1 MRLSCKAQPQDART
15 IQSLTLCSSDVESGL
30 ESIGAKLKKESM
42 DENEEWVNAENEG
55 DLNETQ
61 PSPVHASRTRIPL
74 WRLFGVASLGVGI
87 IIVLILISLPTLLSP
102 PPEASPGYELLLLG
116 PASVRLDPEMDH
128 LVSTADGLVTVFIPK
143 GIDVGPGTLTML
155 PRRDEFIPN
164 RLDDG
169 LVRIRA
175 VDLFVVRPDGEVL
188 SSVDL
193 GASILLCFS
202 VNIQSKSEGEIDGS
216 DFIIERHAVVNE
228 DASWQEIPQ
237 SPGWEDGQV
246 CSALKSLSLYALTQI
261 LESTSD
267 IKTLPTETPMLGG
280 GIMDLYGI
288 PTPTD
293 PVQ

>member
-1 MRLSCKAQPQDART
+1 MA
-15 IQSLTLCSSDVESGL
+15 
-30 ESIGAKLKKESM
+30 
-42 DENEEWVNAENEG
+42 ENEEWVKANNEG
-55 DLNETQ
+55 DLDETQ
-61 PSPVHASRTRIPL
+61 PSQVYDSRTRNPL

-87 IIVLILISLPTLLSP
+87 IVVLILISLPTLFSP

-116 PASVRLDPEMDH
+116 PASVRLDPEKDH
-128 LVSTADGLVTVFIPK
+128 LMSTADGLVTVFIPK

-202 VNIQSKSEGEIDGS
+202 VSTESKGEGEFDEN
-216 DFIIERHAVVNE
+216 DFIIERHAEVNKE
-228 DASWQEIPQ
+228 ASWQEIPQ

-246 CSALKSLSLYALTQI
+246 CSALKSLSLYALTQV
-261 LESTSD
+261 LDSTSD
-267 IKTLPTETPMLGG
+267 LKTLPTETPMLGG
-280 GIMDLYGI
+280 GLMELYGM

>member
-1 MRLSCKAQPQDART
+1 MA
-15 IQSLTLCSSDVESGL
+15 
-30 ESIGAKLKKESM
+30 
-42 DENEEWVNAENEG
+42 ENKEWVSTDSEG
-55 DLNETQ
+55 DLDETQ
-61 PSPVHASRTRIPL
+61 PSPVYTARTRNPL
-74 WRLFGVASLGVGI
+74 WRLLGVASLGVGI
-87 IIVLILISLPTLLSP
+87 IIVLILISLPTLFSP

-116 PASVRLDPEMDH
+116 PASVRLDPEKDH
-128 LVSTADGLVTVFIPK
+128 LLSTADGLVTVFIPK

-164 RLDDG
+164 RLGDG

-193 GASILLCFS
+193 GTSILLCFS
-202 VNIQSKSEGEIDGS
+202 VSTKSKGEGDIDRD
-216 DFIIERHAVVNE
+216 DFIIERHSVVSE
-228 DASWQEIPQ
+228 EASWQQIPQ

-261 LESTSD
+261 IESTSD

-280 GIMDLYGI
+280 GFLEIYGM